1 MGGIANG
8 IAYHGGFIPYDATFL
23 TFSDYMR
30 GAVRL
35 SALAGLHV
43 IDVWT
48 HVWVGLG
55 EDGPT
60 HQPVEQLAVLRAIPQ
75 LIVIRPSDANE
86 TAVAWQVAIE
96 NRARPVTLVL
106 TRQNVPTLDRSRF
119 APADG
124 LRKGAYILAD
134 AQDGKPDIILIGTG
148 SEVALVVA
156 AREKLAEQK
165 IQARVVA
172 MPSWE
177 LFDQQPQAYRDQVL
191 PPSVRARLA
200 VEAALSQGWHRYVG
214 DGGAVIGVDRF
225 GASAPGNVVME
236 KYGFTVGHVIERAAA
251 LVKK

>member
-1 MGGIANG
+1 
-8 IAYHGGFIPYDATFL
+8 
-23 TFSDYMR
+23 
-30 GAVRL
+30 
-35 SALAGLHV
+35 
-43 IDVWT
+43 
-48 HVWVGLG
+48 
-55 EDGPT
+55 
-60 HQPVEQLAVLRAIPQ
+60 VEQLAVLRAIPQ

-236 KYGFTVGHVIERAAA
+236 KYGFTVGHVVERAAA